1 MTESKNIKMQTLTI
15 VVMALTIVAA
25 LAVMIVNHFVKP
37 VSLNN
42 LLVFGSFLIF
52 DIMSVINTKLHKEK
66 VNFLL
71 IISIILLAVV
81 CVMAIFE

>member
-37 VSLNN
+37 VPLNN
-42 LLVFGSFLIF
+42 LWVFGSFLIF